1 VEEKSVGIK
10 NQGLNDLLIDN
21 EQVKWMVL
29 IGIKWDVR
37 TVLRGRERREREDQI
52 HDTIHTR

>member
-1 VEEKSVGIK
+1 MEEKSVGIK

-37 TVLRGRERREREDQI
+37 TVLRGRERREREEG
-52 HDTIHTR
+52 